1 MASKDEGNTIESFR
15 KWLVQNKLKAVGC
28 LWLSGITGSIAYNW
42 SRPNMKTSVKI
53 IHARLNAQALT
64 LAALAGAA
72 VVEYYDREHE
82 STVEKK
88 YPNPFLQNHEKQQ
101 HKEMKE

>member
-1 MASKDEGNTIESFR
+1 MVSVL
-15 KWLVQNKLKAVGC
+15 LVF
-28 LWLSGITGSIAYNW
+28 
-42 SRPNMKTSVKI
+42 
-53 IHARLNAQALT
+53 RLNAQALT